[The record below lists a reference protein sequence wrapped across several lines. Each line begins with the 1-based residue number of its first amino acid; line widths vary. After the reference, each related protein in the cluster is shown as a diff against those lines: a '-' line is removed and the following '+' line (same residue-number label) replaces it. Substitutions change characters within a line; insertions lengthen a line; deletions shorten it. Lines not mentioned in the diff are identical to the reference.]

1 MVSDY
6 LKYSIYALTAACV
19 IGGCSSESPDG
30 QTDGIQ
36 EVEFTTGRE
45 TRSAVTTTSNLTGKA
60 FAVYGDMKP
69 FAAAAEASSTLVFN
83 KEQVAYTSGSWKYG
97 RSIYWFPSHQHSF
110 VALHPFEAIGTTAG
124 GKTTVTNVRYED
136 GTLSFSYT
144 HPDDYKN
151 ASDVLVATHRR
162 DYVPELGKKAD
173 PVNFT
178 FEHTMAVLDIVAKYT
193 EPLVYGNQNNRI
205 EIQEVILEN
214 INVSGNYSIRPDDLT
229 QGTDRTSTHDDTGKW
244 TDLKSGSRSFKGS
257 RYSNINDAIV
267 NTYQN
272 PNNIPFRR
280 LYSNS
285 DEFIVLPKE
294 KGDVKMTVKF
304 DLYVNMT
311 KVAEHTLSTVFEDA
325 EWKAGQKIRYE
336 LIFSV
341 GEILQGG
348 TYVEEYRNV
357 DDLVET
363 IDDMSSDHGAG
374 SGSLSTNNGWTN
386 ISLGE
391 Q

>member
-1 MVSDY
+1 MISEN
-6 LKYSIYALTAACV
+6 LKYSIYALTAVCV
-19 IGGCSSESPDG
+19 IGSCSSESPDG
-30 QTDGIQ
+30 QSEDTQ
-36 EVEFTTGRE
+36 EVEFTTGSGS
-45 TRSAVTTTSNLTGKA
+45 RSAVTTTSNLTGKA

-69 FAAAAEASSTLVFN
+69 IDATADVSSTIVFN
-83 KEQVAYTSGSWKYG
+83 KEQVAFQSNSKSWKYG
-97 RSIYWFPSHQHSF
+97 RSIYWFPNHQHSF
-110 VALHPFEAIGTTAG
+110 VALHPFEAIGTTAA
-124 GKTTVTNVRYED
+124 GKTTVTNVKYED

-229 QGTDRTSTHDDTGKW
+229 EGKDRTSTHDATGKW
-244 TDLKSGSRSFKGS
+244 TDLNSGSRSFKGTS
-257 RYSNINDAIV
+257 YNGLV
-267 NTYQN
+267 NTEN
-272 PNNIPFRR
+272 RTDVIPYRR

-304 DLYVNMT
+304 DLYVNMV

-348 TYVEEYRNV
+348 TYIEAYRNV

-363 IDDMSSDHGAG
+363 IDDTSSDHGAG
-374 SGSLSTNNGWTN
+374 SGTLSTSNGWTN
-386 ISLGE
+386 IALGE

>member
-30 QTDGIQ
+30 QTDGTQ

-45 TRSAVTTTSNLTGKA
+45 TRSVVTTTSNLTGKA

-69 FAAAAEASSTLVFN
+69 FAAAAEVSSTLVFN

-124 GKTTVTNVRYED
+124 GKTTVTNIRYED

-214 INVSGNYSIRPDDLT
+214 VNVSGNYSIRPDDLT
-229 QGTDRTSTHDDTGKW
+229 EGNDRTSTHDDTGKW

-285 DEFIVLPKE
+285 DDFIVLPKE

-363 IDDMSSDHGAG
+363 IDDTSSDHGAG
-374 SGSLSTNNGWTN
+374 SGSLKTDGGWTP
-386 ISLGE
+386 ITLPE

>member
-19 IGGCSSESPDG
+19 IGGCSSDSPDG
-30 QTDGIQ
+30 QTDGTQ

-110 VALHPFEAIGTTAG
+110 VALHPFEAIGTTAA

-162 DYVPELGKKAD
+162 DYVPELGKKVD

-205 EIQEVILEN
+205 EIQEVILDS

-229 QGTDRTSTHDDTGKW
+229 EGKDRTSTHDATGKW
-244 TDLKSGSRSFKGS
+244 TNLKLGNKSFKGTS
-257 RYSNINDAIV
+257 YNGLV
-267 NTYQN
+267 NTVN
-272 PNNIPFRR
+272 RTDVIPYRR

-285 DEFIVLPKE
+285 DDFIVLPKE

-304 DLYVNMT
+304 DLYVNMV

-336 LIFSV
+336 LIFTA

-348 TYVEEYRNV
+348 TYIENYRNV

>member
-244 TDLKSGSRSFKGS
+244 TDLKSGRRSFKGS

-374 SGSLSTNNGWTN
+374 SGSLKTDGGWTT
-386 ISLGE
+386 ITLPE

>member
-1 MVSDY
+1 MISEN
-6 LKYSIYALTAACV
+6 LKYSIYALTVVCV
-19 IGGCSSESPDG
+19 IGSCSSESPDG
-30 QTDGIQ
+30 QSEDTQ
-36 EVEFTTGRE
+36 EVEFTTGSGS
-45 TRSAVTTTSNLTGKA
+45 RSAVTTTSNLTGKA

-69 FAAAAEASSTLVFN
+69 IDATADASSTIVFN
-83 KEQVAYTSGSWKYG
+83 KEQVAFQSNSKSWKYG

-110 VALHPFEAIGTTAG
+110 VALHPFEAIGTTVA
-124 GKTTVTNVRYED
+124 GKTTVTNVRYQD

-229 QGTDRTSTHDDTGKW
+229 EGKDRTSTHDTTGKW
-244 TDLKSGSRSFKGS
+244 TDLKSGSRSFKGTS
-257 RYSNINDAIV
+257 YNGLV
-267 NTYQN
+267 NTEN
-272 PNNIPFRR
+272 RTDVIPYRR

-294 KGDVKMTVKF
+294 KGDVKMTVRF

-311 KVAEHTLSTVFEDA
+311 KAAEHTLSTVFEDA

-336 LIFSV
+336 LIFTA

-348 TYVEEYRNV
+348 TKIEDYIEVK
-357 DDLVET
+357 DLVET
-363 IDDMSSDHGAG
+363 IDDTSSDHGAG
-374 SGSLSTNNGWTN
+374 SGSLKTDGGWTA
-386 ISLGE
+386 ITLPE

>member
-19 IGGCSSESPDG
+19 IGGCSSDSPDG
-30 QTDGIQ
+30 QTDGTQ

-45 TRSAVTTTSNLTGKA
+45 TRSVVTTTSNLTGKA

-69 FAAAAEASSTLVFN
+69 FAAAAEVSSTLVFN

-178 FEHTMAVLDIVAKYT
+178 FEHTMAVLDVVAKYT

-214 INVSGNYSIRPDDLT
+214 VNVSANYSIRPDDLT
-229 QGTDRTSTHDDTGKW
+229 EGNDRTSTHDDTGKW

-285 DEFIVLPKE
+285 DDFIVLPKE

-374 SGSLSTNNGWTN
+374 SGSLKTDGGWTT
-386 ISLGE
+386 ITLPE

>member
-1 MVSDY
+1 MISEN
-6 LKYSIYALTAACV
+6 LKYSIYALTAVCV
-19 IGGCSSESPDG
+19 IGSCSSESPDG
-30 QTDGIQ
+30 QSEDTQ
-36 EVEFTTGRE
+36 EVEFTTGSGS
-45 TRSAVTTTSNLTGKA
+45 RSAVTTTSNLTGKA

-69 FAAAAEASSTLVFN
+69 IDATADASSTIVFN
-83 KEQVAYTSGSWKYG
+83 KEQVAFQSNSKSWKYG

-110 VALHPFEAIGTTAG
+110 VALHPFEAIGTTVA
-124 GKTTVTNVRYED
+124 GKTTVTNVRYQD

-229 QGTDRTSTHDDTGKW
+229 EGKDRTSTHDTTGKW
-244 TDLKSGSRSFKGS
+244 TDLKSGSRSFKGTS
-257 RYSNINDAIV
+257 YNGLV
-267 NTYQN
+267 NTEN
-272 PNNIPFRR
+272 RTDVIPYRR

-294 KGDVKMTVKF
+294 KGDVKMTVRF

-311 KVAEHTLSTVFEDA
+311 KAAEHTLSTVFEDA

-336 LIFSV
+336 LIFTA

-348 TYVEEYRNV
+348 TKIEDYIEVK
-357 DDLVET
+357 DLVET
-363 IDDMSSDHGAG
+363 IDDTSSDHGAG
-374 SGSLSTNNGWTN
+374 SGSLKTDGGWTA
-386 ISLGE
+386 ITLPE

>member
-6 LKYSIYALTAACV
+6 LKYSIYALTTACV

-30 QTDGIQ
+30 QTDGTQ
-36 EVEFTTGRE
+36 EVEFTTGKE

-69 FAAAAEASSTLVFN
+69 FAAAEESSSTLVFN

-110 VALHPFEAIGTTAG
+110 VALHPFEAIGTTAA

-205 EIQEVILEN
+205 EIQEVILDS

-229 QGTDRTSTHDDTGKW
+229 QGTDRTSTHDATGKW

-267 NTYQN
+267 NTYEN
-272 PNNIPFRR
+272 PNNIPYRR

-311 KVAEHTLSTVFEDA
+311 KAAEHTLSTVFKDA
-325 EWKAGQKIRYE
+325 EWTAGQKIRYE
-336 LIFSV
+336 LIFTA

-348 TYVEEYRNV
+348 TKIEDYREV
-357 DDLVET
+357 KDLVET
-363 IDDMSSDHGAG
+363 IDDTSSDHGAG
-374 SGSLSTNNGWTN
+374 SGSLSTSNGWTD
-386 ISLGE
+386 IPLGE

>member
-19 IGGCSSESPDG
+19 IGGCSSESLDG
-30 QTDGIQ
+30 QTDGTQ

-144 HPDDYKN
+144 HPEDYKN

-205 EIQEVILEN
+205 EIKEVILEN

-229 QGTDRTSTHDDTGKW
+229 EGKDRTNTHDATGKW

-285 DEFIVLPKE
+285 DDFIVLPKE

-374 SGSLSTNNGWTN
+374 SGSLKTDGGWTT
-386 ISLGE
+386 ITLPE

>member
-1 MVSDY
+1 MISDN
-6 LKYSIYALTAACV
+6 LKYSIYALGAACI
-19 IGGCSSESPDG
+19 IGGCTSETPGD
-30 QTDGIQ
+30 QTEGKQ
-36 EVEFTTGRE
+36 EVEFTTDKG
-45 TRSAVTTTSNLTGKA
+45 TRSAVTTTQNLTGKG
-60 FAVYGDMKP
+60 FAVYSDIKSLP
-69 FAAAAEASSTLVFN
+69 ATADTHSSIICD
-83 KEQVAYTSGSWKYG
+83 KEQVAYQSGRWKYG

-110 VALHPFEAIGTTAG
+110 VALHPYEAIGTNAG
-124 GKTTVTNVRYED
+124 GKTTVTNVKYED

-162 DYVPELGKKAD
+162 NYIAELGKKAD

-205 EIQEVILEN
+205 EIQNVTLEN
-214 INVSGNYSIRPDDLT
+214 INISGNYSIRPDELT
-229 QGTDRTSTHDDTGKW
+229 EGNDRTSTHDATGNW
-244 TDLKSGSRSFKGS
+244 TDLKSGSRSFKGTS
-257 RYSNINDAIV
+257 YNGIV
-267 NTYQN
+267 NTEN
-272 PNNIPFRR
+272 RTDVIPYRR

-311 KVAEHTLSTVFEDA
+311 KAAEHTLSTVFKDA

-336 LIFSV
+336 LIFSA

-348 TYVEEYRNV
+348 TYIEDYRNV
-357 DDLVET
+357 NDLVET
-363 IDDMSSDHGAG
+363 IDDTSSDHGAG
-374 SGSLSTNNGWTN
+374 SGSLSTDNGWTD

>member
-1 MVSDY
+1 M
-6 LKYSIYALTAACV
+6 
-19 IGGCSSESPDG
+19 
-30 QTDGIQ
+30 
-36 EVEFTTGRE
+36 
-45 TRSAVTTTSNLTGKA
+45 
-60 FAVYGDMKP
+60 
-69 FAAAAEASSTLVFN
+69 
-83 KEQVAYTSGSWKYG
+83 
-97 RSIYWFPSHQHSF
+97 
-110 VALHPFEAIGTTAG
+110 
-124 GKTTVTNVRYED
+124 
-136 GTLSFSYT
+136 
-144 HPDDYKN
+144 
-151 ASDVLVATHRR
+151 LVATHRR

-229 QGTDRTSTHDDTGKW
+229 EGKDRTSTHDATGKW
-244 TDLKSGSRSFKGS
+244 TDLNSGSRSFKGTS
-257 RYSNINDAIV
+257 YNGLV
-267 NTYQN
+267 NTEN
-272 PNNIPFRR
+272 RTDVIPYRR

-311 KVAEHTLSTVFEDA
+311 KAAEHTLSTVFEDA

-336 LIFSV
+336 LIFTA

-348 TYVEEYRNV
+348 TYIEDYRNV
-357 DDLVET
+357 NDLVET
-363 IDDMSSDHGAG
+363 IDDTSSDHGAG
-374 SGSLSTNNGWTN
+374 SGSLSTDNGWTD

>member
-19 IGGCSSESPDG
+19 IGGCSSESPDV
-30 QTDGIQ
+30 QTDGTQ

-110 VALHPFEAIGTTAG
+110 VALHPFEAIGTTTA
-124 GKTTVTNVRYED
+124 GKTTVTNVRYEN

-178 FEHTMAVLDIVAKYT
+178 FEHTMAVLDIVAQYT
-193 EPLVYGNQNNRI
+193 DSLAYGNQNNRI
-205 EIQEVILEN
+205 EIQEVILDS

-229 QGTDRTSTHDDTGKW
+229 QGTDRTSTHDATGKW

-267 NTYQN
+267 NTYEN
-272 PNNIPFRR
+272 PNNIPYRR

-311 KVAEHTLSTVFEDA
+311 KAAEHTLSTVFKDA

-336 LIFSV
+336 LIFTA

-348 TYVEEYRNV
+348 TKIEDYREV
-357 DDLVET
+357 KDLVET
-363 IDDMSSDHGAG
+363 IDDTSSDHGAG
-374 SGSLSTNNGWTN
+374 SGSLSTSNGWTD
-386 ISLGE
+386 IPLGE

>member
-30 QTDGIQ
+30 QTDGTQ

-110 VALHPFEAIGTTAG
+110 VALHPFEAIGTTAA

-136 GTLSFSYT
+136 GMLSFSYT
-144 HPDDYKN
+144 HPEDYKN

-205 EIQEVILEN
+205 EIQEVILDS

-229 QGTDRTSTHDDTGKW
+229 EGKDRTSTHDATGKW
-244 TDLKSGSRSFKGS
+244 TKLKLGNKSFKGTS
-257 RYSNINDAIV
+257 YNGLV
-267 NTYQN
+267 NTVN
-272 PNNIPFRR
+272 RTDVIPYRR

-285 DEFIVLPKE
+285 DDFIVLPKE

-304 DLYVNMT
+304 DLYVNMV

-336 LIFSV
+336 LIFTA

-348 TYVEEYRNV
+348 TYIENYRNV

-363 IDDMSSDHGAG
+363 IDDTSSDHGAG
-374 SGSLSTNNGWTN
+374 SGTLSTNNGWTN
-386 ISLGE
+386 IALGE